1 MNYGE
6 LIYKIEKA
14 KMDYYQTGRS
24 ELSDAEYD
32 SLVEQADE
40 FMNLPENDT
49 PIKGL
54 NFVITGSLNHFSNR
68 DELKNKI
75 ESLGGKVVG
84 SVSKN
89 TNYLI
94 NNDTASTSSKNEKA
108 KKLGIPIISEE
119 EFIGIIK

>member
-1 MNYGE
+1 
-6 LIYKIEKA
+6 
-14 KMDYYQTGRS
+14 MDVAAHVRFKN
-24 ELSDAEYD
+24 
-32 SLVEQADE
+32 DE